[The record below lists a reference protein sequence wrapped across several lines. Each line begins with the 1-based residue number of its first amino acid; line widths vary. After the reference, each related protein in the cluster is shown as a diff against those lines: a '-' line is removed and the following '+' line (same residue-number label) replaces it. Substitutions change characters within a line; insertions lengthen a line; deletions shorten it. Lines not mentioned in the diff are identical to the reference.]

1 MVKQETS
8 VFARYVTEVSESG
21 RFCGTSAV
29 AVAGVRGQIG
39 RSSPIIRVFYWGL
52 PS

>member
-29 AVAGVRGQIG
+29 AVSGCVDKLGEVR
-39 RSSPIIRVFYWGL
+39 L
-52 PS
+52 